1 MDARRSRPAR
11 SSTSLF
17 DQLGDTSST
26 GTLQASSAQ
35 RALRRAAAL
44 LEKWAAAQEA
54 MERFSLELEATEV
67 FYGKNQSCS
76 VVGLV
81 ELSMPAPLDTADTD
95 GIPSYPLALC
105 DPPTGGPTYCR
116 PLRGCRP
123 PELF

>member
-35 RALRRAAAL
+35 RIPRRAAAL
-44 LEKWAAAQEA
+44 LEKNGLLLKRA

-67 FYGKNQSCS
+67 FYGKNQK

-81 ELSMPAPLDTADTD
+81 ELSMPAPLYHAYHD
-95 GIPSYPLALC
+95 GITSYHLALC
-105 DPPTGGPTYCR
+105 DPPTDGPTYC
-116 PLRGCRP
+116 PIAYV
-123 PELF
+123 